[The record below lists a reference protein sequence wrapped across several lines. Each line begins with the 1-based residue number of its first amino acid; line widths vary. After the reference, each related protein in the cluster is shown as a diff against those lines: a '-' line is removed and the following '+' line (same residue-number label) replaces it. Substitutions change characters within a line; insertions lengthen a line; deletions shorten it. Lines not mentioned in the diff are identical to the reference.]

1 MSDYTVVSF
10 ELSSPERILEI
21 TNYCTKLFDAIYVK
35 DMQVKGRFC
44 YQLTINELNLKESL
58 SILDDLSGKF
68 GLTFVV
74 EYGVYR

>member
-10 ELSSPERILEI
+10 ELSSPQRISEI
-21 TNYCTKLFDAIYVK
+21 TKYCAKLFDAIYVK

-44 YQLTINELNLKESL
+44 YQLTINELNLRESL

-68 GLTFVV
+68 DLTLVV